1 MTQISNPLADMARI
15 KESLM
20 SMFLEDEDTVKLVM
34 PVPDDPDF
42 TREQNWYGGKMHT
55 TVTGQPKEVTLTG
68 HCFELPYLEGAV
80 PDSRCA
86 LFIEPQLLK
95 VPNRF
100 LKEVGVAVTVFC
112 HKYLLHLSV
121 PEKEYFASRGIYGN
135 RTDCLCQTIDRLIMS
150 LTVTDSIKKNYAI
163 GDMQLSEKEPVKLPE
178 PGSGFYGKILSY
190 TYHSNYQIR
199 KKRNG

>member
-1 MTQISNPLADMARI
+1 M
-15 KESLM
+15 
-20 SMFLEDEDTVKLVM
+20 
-34 PVPDDPDF
+34 
-42 TREQNWYGGKMHT
+42 
-55 TVTGQPKEVTLTG
+55 
-68 HCFELPYLEGAV
+68 
-80 PDSRCA
+80 
-86 LFIEPQLLK
+86 
-95 VPNRF
+95 PNRF

-112 HKYLLHLSV
+112 HKDLIHLSG